1 MDANRTRDLVLIAA
15 LSLLCALFA
24 WTGGHLVWGAVF
36 FALGVGAVLGAALM
50 HWR

>member
-1 MDANRTRDLVLIAA
+1 MDTKTHNLALLAA
-15 LSLLCALFA
+15 LALLCALLA

-36 FALGVGAVLGAALM
+36 FALGAGAVLGAALT